1 MKTSLKTGV
10 AQIFS
15 CCLQKLG
22 ARKFGAA
29 LPLYPAGRYSPF
41 NETKRISSSSRNYVV
56 LTF

>member
-1 MKTSLKTGV
+1 MKTSLKTGS

-29 LPLYPAGRYSPF
+29 PTLPPWPVRPP
-41 NETKRISSSSRNYVV
+41 
-56 LTF
+56 